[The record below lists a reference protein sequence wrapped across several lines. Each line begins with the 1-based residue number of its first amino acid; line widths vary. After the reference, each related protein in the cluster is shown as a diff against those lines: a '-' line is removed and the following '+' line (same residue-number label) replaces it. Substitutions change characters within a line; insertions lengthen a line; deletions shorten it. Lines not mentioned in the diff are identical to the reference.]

1 MAIVINGSTNVIG
14 GVAVGGLPDG
24 IVDTDML
31 AANAVTSAK
40 SSGLATTDG
49 ITMYDV
55 WQYTSDVQ
63 GDQQP
68 LSSNWSR
75 AGNFF
80 DKIGT
85 GMSESSGIFTFPTT
99 GKYHIWYKI
108 NFYTNGNNST
118 YCGAY
123 FKVTHNNSSYTTRS
137 HGYTNF
143 TDISGYHY
151 GTASGNLPV
160 DVTDTT
166 NIKIRLE
173 AEMQNNSV
181 YIMGDTNSIATGL
194 TFIRLGG
201 T

>member
-1 MAIVINGSTNVIG
+1 MAITINGTG
-14 GVAVGGLPDG
+14 TLTGVSVGGLPDG

-31 AANAVTSAK
+31 AANAVTAAK
-40 SSGLATTDG
+40 SSGSAKG

-68 LSSNWSR
+68 LSSNWGR
-75 AGNFF
+75 TGNFF

-85 GMSESSGIFTFPTT
+85 GMSESSGIFSFPTT

-108 NFYTNGNNST
+108 NFYTNGNDSR
-118 YCGAY
+118 YAGAY
-123 FKVTHNNSSYTTRS
+123 VKVTHNNSSYTTRS
-137 HGYTNF
+137 HSYENF

-151 GTASGNLPV
+151 GTASGDLPV

-173 AEMQNNSV
+173 AEMDNNSV
-181 YIMGDTNSIATGL
+181 YIMGSSDSITTGL
-194 TFIRLGG
+194 TFIRLGD

>member
-1 MAIVINGSTNVIG
+1 MTSKLIVNSLRHTGASSDAITMDASGNVTFPG
-14 GVAVGGLPDG
+14 NATCSGTATGFGVE
-24 IVDTDML
+24 
-31 AANAVTSAK
+31 
-40 SSGLATTDG
+40 G

-55 WQYTSDVQ
+55 FQYTSDVQ

-68 LSSNWSR
+68 LSSNWAR
-75 AGNFF
+75 AGNHF

-108 NFYTNGNNST
+108 NFYSNGNSSQ
-118 YCGAY
+118 YAGAY
-123 FKVTHNNSSYTTRS
+123 FKVTGNNSSYTTRS
-137 HGYTNF
+137 HSYAFFQT
-143 TDISGYHY
+143 TSGYEYNTAY
-151 GTASGNLPV
+151 GDVPV

-166 NIKIRLE
+166 NIKVRLE

-181 YIMGDTNSIATGL
+181 YIMGSSNTIATGI
-194 TFIRLGG
+194 TFIRLGD